1 MADFD
6 QLIKD
11 KVEKAEYSYKPS
23 AWKRFAK
30 RAGIK
35 AGLSGLQI
43 AAISVAVVAVITGI
57 TLGVV
62 FSGKPVLNGEQ
73 GTVDKVQGTVEM
85 QQDAVPIQD
94 VQGTVDSAQG
104 IVETQHAASQ
114 PKANSQRP
122 TANGQQPIA
131 KDQQSTANSQQPIAN
146 SQRPKANSQRPIYG
160 PPVELNVDTIT
171 QMVPTDEQLRQGN
184 SRIF

>member
-11 KVEKAEYSYKPS
+11 KVEQTEYPYKHS
-23 AWKRFAK
+23 AWKSFAS

-62 FSGKPVLNGEQ
+62 FSGQPVPNGN
-73 GTVDKVQGTVEM
+73 
-85 QQDAVPIQD
+85 
-94 VQGTVDSAQG
+94 QGTVDSVQCT
-104 IVETQHAASQ
+104 VETQQDAAPIQNNQGTVDSVQ
-114 PKANSQRP
+114 GKEDVQKPVSISTHKDQRP
-122 TANGQQPIA
+122 KTKDQQPISNI
-131 KDQQSTANSQQPIAN
+131 QSSTSSTSKPT
-146 SQRPKANSQRPIYG
+146 SKPRRPVYG
-160 PPVELNVDTIT
+160 PPLEINVDTIT
-171 QMVPTDEQLRQGN
+171 QMEPTDEQLRNGN